1 MSFSFNELNL
11 SNVQVSSGSA
21 TLKPGRYQCEVTDAV
36 LRDTR
41 TGGKQIEVSLNDL
54 AGGGNIRVW
63 LNVHLPSSQEATRI
77 GREQL
82 KAMLTFG
89 GHATPDNPS
98 DISSLKGLKPG
109 VRVVSDSYQ
118 KDGET
123 RTGSTVKGFF
133 DPAEIGAK
141 VTSAKMQAPAPT
153 NAPLD
158 DEIPF

>member
-1 MSFSFNELNL
+1 MSFSFDQLNL
-11 SNVQVSSGSA
+11 SGVQISSGSN
-21 TLKPGRYQCEVTDAV
+21 TLKPGRYHCEVTDAA

-54 AGGGNIRVW
+54 AGGGTIRVW
-63 LNVHLPSSQEATRI
+63 LNVHLPSSAEATRI

-109 VRVVSDSYQ
+109 VRVVHDSYE

-123 RTGSTVKGFF
+123 RSGSTVKGFF
-133 DPAEIGAK
+133 DPAEIGGSSGASKNQSAPK
-141 VTSAKMQAPAPT
+141 VDM
-153 NAPLD
+153 D